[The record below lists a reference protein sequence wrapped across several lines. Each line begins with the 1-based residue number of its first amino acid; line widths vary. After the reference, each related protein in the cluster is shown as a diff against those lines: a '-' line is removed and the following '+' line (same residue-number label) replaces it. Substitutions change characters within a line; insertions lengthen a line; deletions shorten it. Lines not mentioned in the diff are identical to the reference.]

1 MFVQKREKK
10 SVKSF
15 LSDFGQSGVEG
26 NVRNMAKILVWVIK
40 SCYVIQVYQPMRFN
54 YPGKLLEQ
62 NYGNLKKFPR
72 HGQQERVTKNTRGGI
87 TSSA

>member
-1 MFVQKREKK
+1 MLLCLSHKREKK
-10 SVKSF
+10 IVKSF

-26 NVRNMAKILVWVIK
+26 NVRKMAKILVWEKK

-62 NYGNLKKFPR
+62 KL
-72 HGQQERVTKNTRGGI
+72 
-87 TSSA
+87 